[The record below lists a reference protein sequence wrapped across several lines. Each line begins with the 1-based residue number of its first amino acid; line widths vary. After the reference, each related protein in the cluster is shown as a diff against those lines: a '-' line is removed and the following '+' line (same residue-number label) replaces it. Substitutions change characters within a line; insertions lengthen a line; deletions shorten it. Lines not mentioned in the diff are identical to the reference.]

1 MHELLLMSAQY
12 TEGAEFTWAAVRDAE
27 VYNTT
32 CGMHLVS
39 SYDHQYSPN
48 SWADAGYPD
57 LFVERY
63 DWNAT
68 QMENHIKS
76 MLKFSAD
83 QVEKDQ
89 GILPPGEDA
98 GYYTKT
104 LSYIEQNGVKVYGS
118 YVIATPQ
125 TLIEM
130 IKSGEVSYVTI
141 TDARIGLPL

>member
-1 MHELLLMSAQY
+1 
-12 TEGAEFTWAAVRDAE
+12 
-27 VYNTT
+27 
-32 CGMHLVS
+32 
-39 SYDHQYSPN
+39 
-48 SWADAGYPD
+48 
-57 LFVERY
+57 
-63 DWNAT
+63 
-68 QMENHIKS
+68 MENHIKS